1 MIRMPDHDKALRQQL
16 TTLLNGEGAH
26 IDLEGALADVPSEA
40 RGKKA
45 ANIPHTIWRLLEH
58 IRLAQHDILEFC
70 TNPNYKEP
78 KWPDDYW
85 PKGEAPGSDHEWDA
99 SLETVDRDL
108 ERMKALVN
116 DPKVDLFARI
126 PWGDGQTYLRE
137 ALLVADH
144 NAYHVGEIVA
154 VRRALG
160 VWPEK

>member
-1 MIRMPDHDKALRQQL
+1 MPGNDETLRQQL

-26 IDLEGALADVPSEA
+26 ITLHDALDGLPREV

-45 ANIPHTIWRLLEH
+45 PNIPHTIWRLLEH
-58 IRLAQHDILEFC
+58 IRLAQRDILEFC
-70 TNPNYKEP
+70 TDPHYKEP
-78 KWPDDYW
+78 RWPDDYW
-85 PKGEAPGSDHEWDA
+85 PKGEAPTSDAEWDQ
-99 SLETVDRDL
+99 SLKAVERDQ
-108 ERMKALVN
+108 EGMKALVN

-137 ALLVADH
+137 ALVIADH

-160 VWPEK
+160 AWSDK